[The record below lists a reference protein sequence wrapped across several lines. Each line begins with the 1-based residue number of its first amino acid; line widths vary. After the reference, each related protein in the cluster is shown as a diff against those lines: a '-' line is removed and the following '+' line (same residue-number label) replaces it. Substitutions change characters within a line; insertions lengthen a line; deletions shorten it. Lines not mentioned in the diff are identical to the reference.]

1 MSDPFYRAFED
12 RFRGSRTLIKER
24 LKAYSPFLTHLT
36 ESFPG
41 AKAVDLGCGRG
52 EWLEFLKES
61 GFSAQGIDL
70 DEDMLAACTEMGLDA
85 RKGDA
90 IKFLKGLPAKTYALV
105 SAFHLV
111 EHISFSQLRELVSE
125 SHRVL
130 MPGGLLI
137 METPNP
143 ENLVVG
149 SNSFYLDPT
158 HQRPIPPALL
168 NFIPEYVGFNR
179 TRILRLQETFD
190 ISGDVAP
197 SLIEVLGGVSPDYAV
212 IAQKDGEFAVL
223 DVFNEI
229 FERSFGFDLGVIA
242 DQYEQGSNARLNQAE
257 SKVALAESRVEAR
270 LNQAESRVEQ
280 AESKV
285 ALAESRVEAR
295 LNQAESRVE
304 QAESKVALAD
314 SRVEQAESRVEQ
326 AESLA
331 QQAIAK
337 ATESEATA
345 RSLSEQLNRV
355 YQSRSWRITAPL
367 RKVVSFIKRLIS

>member
-12 RFRGSRTLIKER
+12 RFRGSRLLIKER
-24 LKAYSPFLTHLT
+24 LKVYAPFLARLK
-36 ESFPG
+36 ESFVE

-52 EWLEFLKES
+52 EWLELLQES
-61 GFSAQGIDL
+61 GFYAQGIDL
-70 DEDMLAACTEMGLDA
+70 DEDMLAACTEVALDV

-90 IKFLKGLPAKTYALV
+90 ITFLKDLPAETYSLV

-125 SHRVL
+125 AHRVL
-130 MPGGLLI
+130 RPGGLLI

-179 TRILRLQETFD
+179 TKILRLQETFN
-190 ISGDVAP
+190 ISGDAAP
-197 SLIEVLGGVSPDYAV
+197 SLMVVLGGVSPDYAV
-212 IAQKDGEFAVL
+212 VAQKQGDTELLDG
-223 DVFNEI
+223 FNEI
-229 FERSFGFDLGVIA
+229 FERNFGFDLAMVV
-242 DQYEQGSNARLNQAE
+242 DRYEQCF
-257 SKVALAESRVEAR
+257 KAR

-280 AESKV
+280 AES
-285 ALAESRVEAR
+285 
-295 LNQAESRVE
+295 RVE
-304 QAESKVALAD
+304 QAE

-326 AESLA
+326 AESRVEQAESRVEQAEALA
-331 QQAIAK
+331 QQAISK
-337 ATESEATA
+337 ATESEATS
-345 RSLSEQLNRV
+345 RSLSEQLHMV

-367 RKVVSFIKRLIS
+367 RKAVSHIKRFIS